1 MSRVLLFTGQGG
13 YISCKQAFLFTLV
26 NPFRLGPAKMPV
38 ILQMKQCAMRC
49 NSSHGPVFGGGTGV
63 HDLFISDNANTNT
76 ISSSH
81 LGKTY
86 QWPQEGQ
93 QFLFTGGPKFTVT
106 DYEVFGLY
114 QKWQQTD
121 EWGWGGWG
129 KWRKLE
135 FAQAGLFYSLNWR
148 ENRSKNKLVCE
159 HAVVWLGTRELLLSG
174 KLYKTRKT
182 FLVFTSIS
190 NMPQEHVPT
199 SLSSFSRAT
208 YFLLAGSELDFFVC
222 LSEMLHQ
229 KSVKA
234 ALQVYLSKC
243 VPGL

>member
-13 YISCKQAFLFTLV
+13 YIPCKKAFLFTLV

-38 ILQMKQCAMRC
+38 ILQLKQYAMRC
-49 NSSHGPVFGGGTGV
+49 CSSHVPVFSGGTVGDV

-114 QKWQQTD
+114 Q
-121 EWGWGGWG
+121 
-129 KWRKLE
+129 
-135 FAQAGLFYSLNWR
+135 
-148 ENRSKNKLVCE
+148 
-159 HAVVWLGTRELLLSG
+159 
-174 KLYKTRKT
+174 
-182 FLVFTSIS
+182 
-190 NMPQEHVPT
+190 
-199 SLSSFSRAT
+199 
-208 YFLLAGSELDFFVC
+208 
-222 LSEMLHQ
+222 
-229 KSVKA
+229 
-234 ALQVYLSKC
+234 
-243 VPGL
+243 